1 MYKILIFYLLL
12 NTYYSFFNLKNIN
25 IDDLLIFL
33 VFYVILESCLE
44 KKTNQFE
51 YTNLGFWKPW
61 WNLLFYFFII
71 FWHLIDN

>member
-1 MYKILIFYLLL
+1 MYKILILL
-12 NTYYSFFNLKNIN
+12 NTNYSFFNLKNIN

-44 KKTNQFE
+44 KKQPIWI
-51 YTNLGFWKPW
+51 YQLG
-61 WNLLFYFFII
+61 LLETMMEFTILLFII